1 MRSHTCHAGDDRT
14 RAMCARAC
22 TARRGEGRAYHHEAE
37 SHVRGTGS
45 LPDQAVPT
53 THTASCLV
61 KYAKECKEMA
71 AGANIAHATDVVASQ
86 KMCLG

>member
-37 SHVRGTGS
+37 SHVRRHRLSPTK
-45 LPDQAVPT
+45 PT

>member
-1 MRSHTCHAGDDRT
+1 MR
-14 RAMCARAC
+14 ARAY
-22 TARRGEGRAYHHEAE
+22 TTWRGVAAWGGRTSIKEDCHD
-37 SHVRGTGS
+37 STLS
-45 LPDQAVPT
+45 PT

-86 KMCLG
+86 KMSLG